1 MAMAVADQAPAAR
14 KGPSIVIQLAV
25 LLVMTGAAVGIGWFS
40 GTSLGGSIPHDA
52 AAGAAGQAKGAE
64 GGHEAAG
71 EGHGD
76 GKHDKKGQDKEAAAG
91 SLNPLV
97 LNLAPITT
105 NLAAP
110 SDTWLRLELSVQLDA
125 PTTDPTLAD
134 TIHQDLLAFVRTVK
148 LHQIE
153 GASGFQHLKADLLDR
168 ASVRTDGH
176 VKAVLIR
183 TLLFE

>member
-1 MAMAVADQAPAAR
+1 MAVAEQSPAR
-14 KGPSIVIQLAV
+14 KKGPSIVIQLAV
-25 LLVMTGAAVGIGWFS
+25 LLLMTGAAVGIGWFS
-40 GTSLGGSIPHDA
+40 GSSLGGSVPHDA
-52 AAGAAGQAKGAE
+52 GGEAGAQPAAAE
-64 GGHEAAG
+64 GGHG
-71 EGHGD
+71 GSGHGE
-76 GKHDKKGQDKEAAAG
+76 GKHDKKAQDKDGGG
-91 SLNPLV
+91 SMNPLV
-97 LNLAPITT
+97 LDLAPITT